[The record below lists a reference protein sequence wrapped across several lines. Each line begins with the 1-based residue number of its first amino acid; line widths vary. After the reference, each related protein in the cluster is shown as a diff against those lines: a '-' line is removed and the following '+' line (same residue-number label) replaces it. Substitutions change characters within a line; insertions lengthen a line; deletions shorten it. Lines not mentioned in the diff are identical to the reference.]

1 MAFPINKSGAT
12 KEITRRIAR
21 SKYATDV
28 MFRLWD
34 AYNSCWVT
42 VSSRTVWAK
51 RSSVER
57 IRDGLIV
64 KGRDPNHLTVER
76 VMVEVK

>member
-1 MAFPINKSGAT
+1 MASPVKHGAT
-12 KEITRRIAR
+12 KEVTRKIAR

-34 AYNSCWVT
+34 AYNSCWV
-42 VSSRTVWAK
+42 SINSRTVWSK
-51 RSSVER
+51 RSSVDK
-57 IRDGLIV
+57 IRTGLIA
-64 KGRDPNHLTVER
+64 KGRDPDHLTVER

>member
-1 MAFPINKSGAT
+1 MASPVKHGNT
-12 KEITRRIAR
+12 KEVTRKIAR

-34 AYNSCWVT
+34 SHNSCWVS
-42 VSSRTVWAK
+42 VNSRTVWSK
-51 RSSVER
+51 RSSVDK
-57 IRDGLIV
+57 IMANMV
-64 KGRDPNHLTVER
+64 KAGRDPATLTVER